1 MSGSRQDFRA
11 EAIAQLLGVTTRR
24 LQQLAAEGYIP
35 KGNERGTYPLV
46 GSVQG
51 YIRYL
56 KESSRESNRSSEHQR
71 LARAQ
76 AVKVEMENYR
86 RAGESILREDVH
98 ELLATIMNTLVAE
111 LEGIPGR
118 TAGEFAAI
126 DDAAEIRRRQQDE
139 CRAVRS
145 VIADALEKFAEHRED
160 LADSGAGDA
169 AAHAANAE
177 PVGGSVSIPSED

>member
-1 MSGSRQDFRA
+1 MSGSRDFKA
-11 EAIAQLLGVTTRR
+11 EAIAQLLGVSTRR
-24 LQQLAAEGYIP
+24 LQQLAAEGFIP
-35 KGNERGTYPLV
+35 KGAERGTYPLV

-76 AVKVEMENYR
+76 AVKVEMENYK

-118 TAGEFAAI
+118 TAGEYASI
-126 DDAAEIRRRQQDE
+126 TDPAEIRRRQQDE

-160 LADSGAGDA
+160 LADIGPGDA
-169 AAHAANAE
+169 AADAANAE
-177 PVGGSVSIPSED
+177 RMGGSVSVSAED